1 MRQKK
6 FKLSADQ
13 IRELAPGRGACY
25 ATDHITVDGKPV
37 GYMYREA
44 PDNELDSGWRFFSG
58 EESQE
63 YVDEPENTSIY
74 DINTIANYDKAILE
88 YLDAAPGSRF
98 ERVPGSDTFKEIEE

>member
-1 MRQKK
+1 
-6 FKLSADQ
+6 
-13 IRELAPGRGACY
+13 
-25 ATDHITVDGKPV
+25 
-37 GYMYREA
+37 MYREA
-44 PDNELDSGWRFFSG
+44 PDNEVDSGWRFFSG